1 MLSDDALAS
10 RSTNVNASSQVH
22 FDLSPVL
29 EIIDDDDN
37 ANNEEIM
44 KDNMNSSSSQKE
56 SHILIPESND
66 RQKDKVRPEK
76 RKLVHFET
84 AKAPTKSPNI
94 KKT

>member
-44 KDNMNSSSSQKE
+44 KDNMN
-56 SHILIPESND
+56 
-66 RQKDKVRPEK
+66 VG
-76 RKLVHFET
+76 HF
-84 AKAPTKSPNI
+84 
-94 KKT
+94 